1 MISTHRTAGT
11 GGLGWVPGLSALLV
25 LSDQVKWTFFFT
37 KKRAGWCGLTGGP
50 LANGQIVQGFH
61 AEPQADRR

>member
-1 MISTHRTAGT
+1 M
-11 GGLGWVPGLSALLV
+11 
-25 LSDQVKWTFFFT
+25 KWTFFFT